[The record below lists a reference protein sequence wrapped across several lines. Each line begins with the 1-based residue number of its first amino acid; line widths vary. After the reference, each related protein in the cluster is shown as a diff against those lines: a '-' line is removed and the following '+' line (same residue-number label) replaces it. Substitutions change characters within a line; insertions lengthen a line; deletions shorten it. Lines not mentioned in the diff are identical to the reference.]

1 VSVSVRKAAEGQR
14 RTTTS
19 GRGDAA
25 EQEAMREAVL
35 YVRRE
40 RSVVAPDDLTS
51 PHNEPRVAAA
61 MALSWA
67 RSAGAGGL
75 WNTRGRARAHVQPMR
90 EVILGARRERTVL
103 AADDPA
109 SPYNEPRVAAA
120 TTLSWVRSAGAGALW
135 YTPEREDD
143 AGSGPAGAGP

>member
-1 VSVSVRKAAEGQR
+1 
-14 RTTTS
+14 
-19 GRGDAA
+19 
-25 EQEAMREAVL
+25 
-35 YVRRE
+35 
-40 RSVVAPDDLTS
+40 
-51 PHNEPRVAAA
+51 